1 MLRKV
6 EMLKMRAKM
15 NLFIEQFGLYY
26 KLNYIC
32 DVIHTQKRISPFTQS
47 EGTPV
52 AKGPAKERPQTPK
65 QMYNR

>member
-1 MLRKV
+1 
-6 EMLKMRAKM
+6 M

-52 AKGPAKERPQTPK
+52 AKRPAKERPQTPE